1 MKKST
6 LIATASVLA
15 SLSLTVGAAPPGGM
29 GGGRPTGGGMPGAM
43 PGAMSSHSDMPPS
56 HAPDA
61 SSSRRSVDDLLAQ
74 NTKLASQ
81 IKDLTGTSAQQAC
94 EGFRNLGE
102 CVAAAHVSKNL
113 AIGFDTLRSKMTG
126 SGAESL
132 GKAIQDLKPEAN
144 AKAEARKAQGQAK
157 ADITASAN

>member
-6 LIATASVLA
+6 LIASVLA
-15 SLSLTVGAAPPGGM
+15 LLSLTVGAAPPGGT
-29 GGGRPTGGGMPGAM
+29 GGGRSGM
-43 PGAMSSHSDMPPS
+43 PGAMSSHSDMPSS
-56 HAPDA
+56 HAADA
-61 SSSRRSVDDLLAQ
+61 SSSGRSVDNLLAQ

-94 EGFRNLGE
+94 AGFKNLGE
-102 CVAAAHVSKNL
+102 CVAAVHVSKNL
-113 AIGFDTLRSKMTG
+113 GIGFDALRSKMTG

-144 AKAEARKAQGQAK
+144 ASAEVRKAQGQAK
-157 ADITASAN
+157 ADIRASAN

>member
-6 LIATASVLA
+6 LIATALVLA
-15 SLSLTVGAAPPGGM
+15 LLSLTVGAAPPGG
-29 GGGRPTGGGMPGAM
+29 TGGSRSGMPGAM
-43 PGAMSSHSDMPPS
+43 PRSMSSHSDMPSS

-61 SSSRRSVDDLLAQ
+61 SSSGRSVNDLLAQ

-81 IKDLTGTSAQQAC
+81 IKDLTGASAQQAC
-94 EGFRNLGE
+94 EGFKNLGE

-113 AIGFDTLRSKMTG
+113 GIGFDALRSKMTG

-144 AKAEARKAQGQAK
+144 ASAEARKAQGQAK
-157 ADITASAN
+157 ADIKASAN

>member
-6 LIATASVLA
+6 LIATALVLA
-15 SLSLTVGAAPPGGM
+15 SLSLTVGAAPPGG
-29 GGGRPTGGGMPGAM
+29 TGGSRSGMPGAM
-43 PGAMSSHSDMPPS
+43 PGAMSSHSDMPSS
-56 HAPDA
+56 HAPDE
-61 SSSRRSVDDLLAQ
+61 SSSGRSVNDLLAQ

-81 IKDLTGTSAQQAC
+81 IKDLTGASAQQAC
-94 EGFRNLGE
+94 AGFRNLGE

-113 AIGFDTLRSKMTG
+113 GIGFDALRSKMTG

-144 AKAEARKAQGQAK
+144 ASAEARKAQGQAK
-157 ADITASAN
+157 ADIRASAN

>member
-15 SLSLTVGAAPPGGM
+15 SLSLTVGAAPPGGT
-29 GGGRPTGGGMPGAM
+29 GGGRSMVGGM
-43 PGAMSSHSDMPPS
+43 PGAMSSHTDMPSS

-61 SSSRRSVDDLLAQ
+61 SSSGRSVDDLLAQ

-94 EGFRNLGE
+94 RGFKNLGE

-113 AIGFDTLRSKMTG
+113 GIGFDALRSKVTG

-132 GKAIQDLKPEAN
+132 GKAIQDLKPEAS
-144 AKAEARKAQGQAK
+144 ASAEARKAQGQAK
-157 ADITASAN
+157 ADIKASAN